1 MEKLIEVKAH
11 KVVQICDECGEEL
24 VFTGEVLLSDPAKYV
39 HQCPKCCNIRW
50 FPKSYPCIEYR

>member
-24 VFTGEVLLSDPAKYV
+24 VFTGDALLSNPERYV
-39 HQCPKCCNIRW
+39 HRCPKCGNTYY
-50 FPKSYPCIEYR
+50 FFKSYPCIEYR

>member
-1 MEKLIEVKAH
+1 MEKLVEVKAC

-24 VFTGEVLLSDPAKYV
+24 VFTGDVLLSDPAHYV
-39 HQCPKCCNIRW
+39 HRCPKCCNTKW

>member
-24 VFTGEVLLSDPAKYV
+24 VFTGEVLLSYPEKYV
-39 HQCPKCCNIRW
+39 HKCPKCGNIHW